1 MFKEKEIIDNLPAMV
16 QNWANRGFVFDQAQF
31 LALHNE
37 KKTVQVELEGLLAQK
52 NKASRFNGKP
62 TLEMLEAV
70 KLEAVARG
78 EKADKLQKEFDRLH
92 LQMETILL
100 NLPNQTNG
108 VKTGGE
114 EDNEEIYCWGHIADN
129 TEKGFDVLAHDEL
142 TEELDLE
149 AGAMLAKSRFSV
161 LKGDIALLH
170 RALINFMLD
179 THIEAGYEL
188 LYVPYLVNAKT
199 MQGTGQLPK
208 FKDDLFHLAED
219 DLYLIPTAE
228 VPVTNLFQGKLLLD
242 EVVDYKYVCHTPCF
256 RREAGSAGRDTRG
269 IIRQH
274 QFEKIEIVRLCE
286 PDKSYEILE
295 ELTLQAEK
303 VLQLLELPY
312 RKIQLAS
319 RDLGFSAARTYDLEV
334 WMPAQGKYREIS
346 SISNFEDFQTTRM
359 QARVKRD
366 GKTFY
371 PHTLNGSGVAV
382 GRCLAAIMEN
392 CQTMQKTIEV
402 PKVLQKYL
410 GKTELL
416 IQGGAKLDK
425 HSTQDNGGQKVKLK

>member
-1 MFKEKEIIDNLPAMV
+1 MFKEKEIIDNMAVMT
-16 QNWANRGFVFDQAQF
+16 QNWANRGFEFDSAAF
-31 LALHNE
+31 LDVHA
-37 KKTVQVELEGLLAQK
+37 KKKAVQVELENLLAQK

-62 TLEMLEAV
+62 TQEMLDAIKDEAT
-70 KLEAVARG
+70 KRG
-78 EKADKLQKEFDRLH
+78 ERVVALQAQFEL
-92 LQMETILL
+92 LGQQMENILL

-114 EDNEEIYCWGHIADN
+114 EDNEEMYTWGEIKQKN
-129 TEKGFDVLAHDEL
+129 FGVLAHDDL
-142 TEELDLE
+142 TTDLDLE
-149 AGAMLAKSRFSV
+149 AGTMLAKSRFSV

-208 FKDDLFHLAED
+208 FKEDLFYLEGD

-228 VPVTNLFQGKLLLD
+228 VPVTNMFQGKLLTD
-242 EVVDYKYVCHTPCF
+242 DVVDYKYVCHTPCF
-256 RREAGSAGRDTRG
+256 RREAGSGGRDTRG

-286 PDKSYEILE
+286 PEKSYEILE
-295 ELTLQAEK
+295 ELTAQAEK

-359 QARVKRD
+359 QARIKRD
-366 GKTFY
+366 GKTIY

-392 CQTMQKTIEV
+392 CQTMDKTIEV
-402 PKVLQKYL
+402 PSVLQKYL
-410 GKTELL
+410 GKTQLL
-416 IQGGAKLDK
+416 INAEVKPNK
-425 HSTQDNGGQKVKLK
+425 EAKVKF